1 MGQQQLL
8 LLVIGVVLVGIA
20 VLAAFEVLDRNY
32 KQDEAD
38 GLLDRGLAIA
48 THAVYWKSKNDP
60 FSGGNQ
66 SYEGLAV
73 DGLETL
79 ALDDATVRGRFAIT
93 AATESTLEVTGVSD
107 RYPGVGVRVYVQK
120 YDVDSSRVSFSGD
133 YSF

>member
-60 FSGGNQ
+60 FAGGNQ
-66 SYEGLAV
+66 SYETLTT
-73 DGLETL
+73 DGLQTL

-107 RYPGVGVRVYVQK
+107 RFPGIGVRVYVQK
-120 YDVDSSRVSFSGD
+120 YDVDSSRVSFDGA
-133 YSF
+133 YTL